1 MFRRTI
7 LSLAVAAAFS
17 SAAYAQCD
25 PRFQVVNGT
34 DTPVAEVHVSS
45 SGEAAWGPDLLGSGV
60 LAPGQS
66 GVVTP
71 PEAGMYDLRVVM
83 ANSQQAELRQL
94 NVCQIS
100 RVTITPNGLQ
110 AQ

>member
-7 LSLAVAAAFS
+7 LSLALAAAFS
-17 SAAYAQCD
+17 SAAYAECD
-25 PRFQVVNGT
+25 PRFQIVNAT

-45 SGEAAWGPDLLGSGV
+45 SGDASWGPDLLGSGV

-71 PEAGMYDLRVVM
+71 PGAGRRPIRPV
-83 ANSQQAELRQL
+83 
-94 NVCQIS
+94 
-100 RVTITPNGLQ
+100 
-110 AQ
+110 

>member
-7 LSLAVAAAFS
+7 LSLALAAAFS
-17 SAAYAQCD
+17 GAAVAQCD
-25 PRFQVVNGT
+25 PRFQIVNAT
-34 DTPVAEVHVSS
+34 DTLVAELHISS

-60 LAPGQS
+60 LAPGQ
-66 GVVTP
+66 GAEVTP
-71 PEAGMYDLRVVM
+71 PAGGMYDMRVVM

-100 RVTITPNGLQ
+100 RVTVT
-110 AQ
+110 